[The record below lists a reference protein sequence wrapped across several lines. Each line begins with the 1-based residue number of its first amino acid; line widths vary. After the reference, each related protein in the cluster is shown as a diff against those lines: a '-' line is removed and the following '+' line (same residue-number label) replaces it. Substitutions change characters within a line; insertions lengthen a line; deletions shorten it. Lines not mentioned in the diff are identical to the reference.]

1 MASKPAFI
9 EKFWPVSQI
18 KASRTGRY
26 KEILAQRMEK
36 SKYQI
41 ENKFGVNADKVV
53 DIFVKAYLASDK
65 DYPAPAASVANPQ
78 STKDFDL
85 YTQYIIFL
93 WEYYVG
99 DKKKKSVIE
108 KEEPPKETKK
118 VNQKQ
123 TQENGAL
130 TLYEKVGS
138 QEEDLVEEEIDE
150 RILNLLGLTEVF
162 DIDYATYLSLLKEK
176 MASARMTQKTLS
188 TEETELLTGEWRRV
202 KGKVGRF
209 KLKVKKISVDNIK
222 DSSPIRIA
230 KDKFFL
236 AGKVST
242 PDLKD
247 PKKTSAESEE
257 SPLSKDIKTIK
268 KSVENILSLLSEQSK
283 LFQKQSENER
293 RIRENRKRKDK
304 EDKLESIPE
313 LLKNVTTKI
322 LAPVKGILDK
332 IINFIV
338 NMILGR
344 AFIKLM
350 DWLQKP
356 ENQEKMKNVFRFLK
370 DWWPALLGAYLLFGT
385 KFGRFFLK
393 IAGMI
398 GKFSFQLT
406 KKLLPQLLKLAKSPL
421 GAGALL
427 FTAGATIPAM
437 FPETVDAE
445 ERKTTQ
451 IKGSTN
457 QEKIDALLKQKQNL
471 NFFDKMRGVGSEIDE
486 QIHFLQTGETKGYSS
501 GGLITKGYSSGGVIT
516 NTKNYYTQPIR
527 ANDIGFDGGGSI
539 QNDTGVRVTGAG
551 KDTQLIAAQPGEV
564 VINKPTVDALGKNF
578 FLSLNS
584 RYGGAGANV
593 PKMHNNIQL
602 AAGGG
607 VVGGGIEKKEIL
619 PQAARRPKLSKMG
632 MSGGAGSKISN
643 YSSALSGGMGYGK
656 TTLGK
661 KKYRSSQTNK
671 TLNFNP
677 MIASVG
683 DSMSVSPLFFQGGD
697 SISPLLM
704 PFAMSVNTNISQSM
718 KQKDYSK
725 SFKPSSKSTYI
736 PPSPSTFKKPNIVA
750 LPPMGKKGASGG
762 ASGPPSTGR
771 MVPDFA
777 VYQDTPTRR
786 NNIQIYGIIGVD

>member
-26 KEILAQRMEK
+26 KEILSQRFER

-53 DIFVKAYLASDK
+53 DTFVKAYLASDK
-65 DYPAPAASVANPQ
+65 DYPAPSAAAANPQ

-85 YTQYIIFL
+85 YNQYIIFL

-99 DKKKKSVIE
+99 DKKQNKPKE
-108 KEEPPKETKK
+108 KEEPPKDTKGK
-118 VNQKQ
+118 KQ
-123 TQENGAL
+123 EQSPEKGAL
-130 TLYEKVGS
+130 TLYEKVGA

-150 RILNLLGLTEVF
+150 RILNLLGIKDVF

-176 MASARMTQKTLS
+176 MIASRMTQKSLS
-188 TEETELLTGEWRRV
+188 TEETELLTNEWKRV

-209 KLKVKKISVDNIK
+209 KLKTKKISVDNIK

-247 PKKTSAESEE
+247 PKKTDAETEE
-257 SPLSKDIKTIK
+257 SPLSKDLKSIK

-283 LFQKQSENER
+283 LFQKQTENER
-293 RIRENRKRKDK
+293 RLRENRKRKAK
-304 EDKLESIPE
+304 EDKLESIPQ
-313 LLKNVTTKI
+313 LLKNVTSKI

-332 IINFIV
+332 IINFFV
-338 NMILGR
+338 NMLLGR

-370 DWWPALLGAYLLFGT
+370 DWWPALLGAYLLFGN

-393 IAGMI
+393 IAGML
-398 GKFSFQLT
+398 GKFTFKLT

-427 FTAGATIPAM
+427 FTAGATVPAM
-437 FPETVDAE
+437 FPQTVDAE

-457 QEKIDALLKQKQNL
+457 QEKIDALMKQKQNL

-486 QIHFLQTGETKGYSS
+486 QIHFLQSGETKAYSS
-501 GGLITKGYSSGGVIT
+501 GGLITKGYSTGGLIT
-516 NTKNYYTQPIR
+516 NTKNYYTQPIKVS
-527 ANDIGFDGGGSI
+527 DIGFDGGGSI
-539 QNDTGVRVTGAG
+539 QDNTGVKVTGAG

-593 PKMHNNIQL
+593 PKMYNNIQL

-607 VVGGGIEKKEIL
+607 VVGGGRMEKKETL
-619 PQAARRPKLSKMG
+619 PQKARRPKLPPMG
-632 MSGGAGSKISN
+632 VSGGGSKLSS
-643 YSSALSGGMGYGK
+643 YSTALSGGMGYGK
-656 TTLGK
+656 SSSGK
-661 KKYRSSQTNK
+661 KKGRSSYSNK

-677 MIASVG
+677 MIASIG
-683 DSMSVSPLFFQGGD
+683 DSMSVSPMFFQGGD
-697 SISPLLM
+697 NFSPLLM
-704 PFAMSVNTNISQSM
+704 PFAMNVNNNIVQSM

-736 PPSPSTFKKPNIVA
+736 PPSPSSKKPNLIA
-750 LPPMGKKGASGG
+750 LPPMGKKSSSSGG
-762 ASGPPSTGR
+762 SGPPSTGR
-771 MVPDFA
+771 MVPDFP